1 MYRIAICD
9 DEPII
14 TSQVENIIYKYA
26 DDVSIAVEV
35 KTFSSAEELY
45 KKMKEGQGFNLIFLD
60 IEMGDMNGVE
70 VARKIRSDL
79 KDYRVEIVYISG
91 NDGYD
96 RELFDV
102 SPLHFIPKPIDPE
115 LVNRDISL
123 AIERAKQNERLF
135 TYKKGGETY
144 KVLVDDII
152 YFEGAGR
159 ETNVITIG
167 HQDRFYGTMNEI
179 ESKLRNNK
187 FIRIHKSYLINYR
200 HISKISYEFIE
211 MSNGIRLSI
220 SQPRRKEVRS
230 ILMKTR

>member
-1 MYRIAICD
+1 
-9 DEPII
+9 
-14 TSQVENIIYKYA
+14 
-26 DDVSIAVEV
+26 
-35 KTFSSAEELY
+35 
-45 KKMKEGQGFNLIFLD
+45 
-60 IEMGDMNGVE
+60 MNGVE
-70 VARKIRSDL
+70 VARKIRNDL

-135 TYKKGGETY
+135 SYKKGGETY

-159 ETNVITIG
+159 EINVITME

-179 ESKLRNNK
+179 ESKLKNNK

-200 HISKISYEFIE
+200 HISKISYEYIE
-211 MSNGIRLSI
+211 MSNGIQLFI